1 MTVLEAR
8 LARGSKE
15 TQMTF
20 SGQQASVTATTENP
34 TSTTTSK
41 SGSQN
46 AVAAN
51 SVPPTSTWNAAQVV
65 AALNSNVAVDALRV
79 VEIALE
85 AGVAVMEIYQ
95 TDFAV
100 QTKEDASPLTEAD
113 LAANRIIKEGLKLLT
128 PSIPILS
135 EESLVDWETRK
146 DWNYLWCVD
155 PVDGTKEFVNRTDEF
170 SINIGLIENG
180 KPILGVVHAPALGV
194 TYFAC
199 RSKGAFKI
207 TNGGTPVAIRASEV
221 SETGKLR
228 VVGSRSHQS
237 AAMVEYMEKLS
248 ATRSEIDFV
257 KSGSALKFCLVADGT
272 ADVYPRL
279 APTSEWDTAAG
290 HIVVNESG
298 KRVVQYEKD
307 EELIYNKENLLNP
320 WFICG

>member
-1 MTVLEAR
+1 
-8 LARGSKE
+8 
-15 TQMTF
+15 MTF
-20 SGQQASVTATTENP
+20 SGQQARVTATTENP
-34 TSTTTSK
+34 TTT
-41 SGSQN
+41 
-46 AVAAN
+46 AAN
-51 SVPPTSTWNAAQVV
+51 SVSEHAVAASLLPPISAANATQVV
-65 AALNSNVAVDALRV
+65 AVLNNNVAVDALRV

-128 PSIPILS
+128 PTIPILS

-194 TYFAC
+194 TYFAS

-207 TNGGTPVAIRASEV
+207 TNGGTPVAIRASDD

-248 ATRSEIDFV
+248 ETRSEIDFV

-272 ADVYPRL
+272 ADIYPRL

-290 HIVVNESG
+290 HIIVNESG
-298 KRVVQYEKD
+298 KRVLQYEKD